1 MSIEAR
7 ITTTEIWGMLMPKGI
22 AKKHNDEF
30 KLKVALEAIKGDRT
44 VPELC
49 RDFSI
54 ASSQIY
60 AWKKQLE
67 EQGAA
72 IFADKR
78 RGESHKDEVDKL
90 HKIIGKLTVE
100 RDFLSRVLDR

>member
-1 MSIEAR
+1 
-7 ITTTEIWGMLMPKGI
+7 MLMPKGI
-22 AKKHNDEF
+22 AKNHSDEF
-30 KLKVALEAIKGDRT
+30 KFKVALEAIKGNRT
-44 VPELC
+44 VQELC

-67 EQGAA
+67 GQGAA

-78 RGESHKDEVDKL
+78 RGEGHKEEVDKL